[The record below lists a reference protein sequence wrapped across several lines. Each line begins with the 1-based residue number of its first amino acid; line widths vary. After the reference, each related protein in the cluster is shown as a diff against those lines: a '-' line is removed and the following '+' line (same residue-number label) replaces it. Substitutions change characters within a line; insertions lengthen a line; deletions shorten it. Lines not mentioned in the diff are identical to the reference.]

1 MLQKDLTF
9 DVITVESHP
18 DCTDFR
24 GIYEGLKC
32 NLLLNPSKGQVR
44 SMLREHPERPL
55 ILNGHG
61 TPNGLLN
68 KDWNGY
74 VVDRRVVDI
83 LRKRSCI
90 IGVWCYASEFADK
103 YDLKGFFT
111 SMFISTQEEA
121 VNEGFTHADPDDITK
136 ENQIFAKRLNRLC
149 KDLTFIDGRPSFD
162 NWILEL
168 QRKADITKG
177 FVRFNYEAMTIY
189 K

>member
-1 MLQKDLTF
+1 MLQRDLIF
-9 DVITVESHP
+9 DVITVESQP
-18 DCTDFR
+18 DCVDFR

-74 VVDRRVVDI
+74 VVDSRVVDI

-149 KDLTFIDGRPSFD
+149 KDLCFIDGRPSMD

>member
-1 MLQKDLTF
+1 MLQRDLIF
-9 DVITVESHP
+9 DVIAVDSKE
-18 DCTDFR
+18 DCKGFH
-24 GIYEGLKC
+24 GIWEGLKC

-74 VVDRRVVDI
+74 VVDSRVVDM

-136 ENQIFAKRLNRLC
+136 ENQIFAKRLNLLC
-149 KDLTFIDGRPSFD
+149 KNLVFIDGMPGVD

-177 FVRFNYEAMTIY
+177 FVRFNYEAMTVY

>member
-1 MLQKDLTF
+1 MLQSDLTF
-9 DVITVESHP
+9 DVIAVDSKE
-18 DCTDFR
+18 DCKDFHD
-24 GIYEGLKC
+24 IWKGLKC

-44 SMLREHPERPL
+44 SMLHEHPERPL
-55 ILNGHG
+55 IINGHG

-74 VVDRRVVDI
+74 VVDSRVVDI

-111 SMFISTQEEA
+111 SMFISTPQEA
-121 VNEGFTHADPDDITK
+121 AMEGFVHADPEDITK
-136 ENQIFAKRLNRLC
+136 ENLIFAKRLNRLC
-149 KDLTFIDGRPSFD
+149 KGLGFVNDRPCMD
-162 NWILEL
+162 NWMYEL
-168 QRKADITKG
+168 QHKADITKG
-177 FVRFNYEAMTIY
+177 FVRFNYEAMSVY